1 MCCFDQY
8 LLLVNDINKLTVIA
22 FNLGI
27 GETQIFMFQI
37 SQNVLQL
44 RETTFTF
51 LHFLF
56 DTARI

>member
-1 MCCFDQY
+1 MHCFDEY
-8 LLLVNDINKLTVIA
+8 LLLVNDINKLTVIV

-51 LHFLF
+51 LRFLF